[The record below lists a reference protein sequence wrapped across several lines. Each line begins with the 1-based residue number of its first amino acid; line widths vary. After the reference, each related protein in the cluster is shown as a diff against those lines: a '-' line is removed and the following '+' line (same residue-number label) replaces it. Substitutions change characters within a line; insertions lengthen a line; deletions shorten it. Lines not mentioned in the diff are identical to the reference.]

1 MTDWIYP
8 NTKILRVVDA
18 DTFDVLIDHGCDI
31 YSKRRIRLAGV
42 DAAESYGKNKTEL
55 GKEAK
60 EFCKKLLEGTTVT
73 LISKEKDGKYG
84 RLIAD
89 IVINESNARLSGLL
103 IDKGY
108 AKYVKY

>member
-1 MTDWIYP
+1 MTEWIYP

-31 YSKRRIRLAGV
+31 SSKRRIRLAGI
-42 DAAESYGKNKTEL
+42 DAAESYGKNRTEL

-60 EFCKKLLEGTTVT
+60 EYCKKLLEGITIT

-89 IVINESNARLSGLL
+89 IVVDEHDAKLSDLL
-103 IDKGY
+103 VYKGY